1 MNEVKTIVVYVLWI
15 AYMCLFSLGVIASG
29 IDKAISRSDIWIL
42 FIACAAV
49 CFATFAS
56 IGTARLFGILKKE
69 DLRCT
74 SYRKYK
80 VS

>member
-1 MNEVKTIVVYVLWI
+1 TLYFLWLGYMLLFCFGVVK
-15 AYMCLFSLGVIASG
+15 SGLGE
-29 IDKAISRSDIWIL
+29 AISRSDIWML

-69 DLRCT
+69 DLR
-74 SYRKYK
+74 
-80 VS
+80 